1 MTNLK
6 KLILVFIIA
15 AVALIAYFG
24 FQQEFLARLIVTVAG
39 GILALSM
46 FIEMIKTLR
55 SGSYGVDLL
64 AITAIIATLLVGEY
78 WASLI
83 IILMLVGGES
93 LEDYAAGR
101 AHRAL
106 ASLLEKSPDIA
117 HVKKGDTVTDVPLE
131 QVEVGSTLLI
141 RPMEVIPIDGKLL
154 SEAAVLNESSVTG
167 ETKPNELVTGDDVL
181 SGAING
187 NSSIEIQTTVV
198 SADSQF
204 QKIVQLVK
212 EAESTPANFVR
223 LADRYAVPFT
233 IIAYII
239 AGIAYAIS
247 GDPVRIAEVL
257 VVASPCPLILAAPIA
272 FVSGMSRSS
281 QNGALIK
288 NGTVIEKL
296 AKAKGIFLDKTGTI
310 TEGKIRVEK
319 VLPISQILCEI
330 NDKDKKSD
338 EAELTEEQ
346 LLQIV
351 YTVEQSSNHILAKAV
366 SSYAEERNVKSL
378 QLTALSE
385 VAGLGVIGEIGGD
398 RYKIGRASFV
408 GAPENDFETAFYVSK
423 NDRYIGAVTFTDSL
437 RPEAKETIAQ
447 MHKIGLEQITMLT
460 GDNVRVASKI
470 AEEVGIDH
478 VNASLMPDEKLEF
491 IKNSAYKPVI
501 MVGDGVNDAPAL
513 ATADIGISIGVGS
526 GTVAS
531 EAADIVLLQNDLRK
545 VTRSIEISRDTMK
558 IAKQAVM
565 IGIVIC
571 IILMFIAA
579 TGVIPAIIGAFFQE
593 IIDVV
598 SILYA
603 LRALRG

>member
-1 MTNLK
+1 MKNWK
-6 KLILVFIIA
+6 KLILVFVIA
-15 AVALIAYFG
+15 DVALIAYFG
-24 FQQEFLARLIVTVAG
+24 FNQPFLARLVVTIAG
-39 GILALSM
+39 GVLAFSM
-46 FIEMIKTLR
+46 LIEMIKTLR

-93 LEDYAAGR
+93 LEDYANGR

-106 ASLLEKSPDIA
+106 AALLDKSPEIA
-117 HVKKGDTVTDVPLE
+117 HVQTGDKVVDLPLDH
-131 QVEVGSTLLI
+131 VEIGSVLLI
-141 RPMEVIPIDGKLL
+141 RPMEIIPIDGKLL
-154 SEAAVLNESSVTG
+154 SEAVVLDEASLTG
-167 ETKPNELVTGDDVL
+167 ETKPNELVRGDNVL

-187 NSSIEIQTTVV
+187 NSSIQIETTFAA
-198 SADSQF
+198 ADSQF

-212 EAESTPANFVR
+212 ETEKTPAQFVR

-239 AGIAYAIS
+239 AAVAYFIS

-281 QNGALIK
+281 QNGSLIK

-296 AKAKGIFLDKTGTI
+296 AKAQEIFLDKTGTI
-310 TEGKIRVEK
+310 TEGTIK
-319 VLPISQILCEI
+319 VDSIKPV
-330 NDKDKKSD
+330 KSGN
-338 EAELTEEQ
+338 EAELLQ
-346 LLQIV
+346 LV
-351 YTVEQSSNHILAKAV
+351 YTVEKSSGHILAKAV
-366 SSYAEERNVKSL
+366 VEYAETKKIQPLKLTSL
-378 QLTALSE
+378 TE
-385 VAGLGVIGEIGGD
+385 VAGPGVIGEIDGEEI
-398 RYKIGRASFV
+398 KIGRSLFAF
-408 GAPENDFETAFYVSK
+408 APDNLNYETAFYVSK
-423 NDRYIGAVTFTDSL
+423 SGKYIGAVTFSDTL
-437 RPEAKETIAQ
+437 RPEAKATIAQ
-447 MHKIGLEQITMLT
+447 MRKIGLENITMLT
-460 GDNVRVASKI
+460 GDNQLVADKI
-470 AEEVGIDH
+470 AKSVGIEN
-478 VNASLMPDEKLEF
+478 VYAGLMPDEKLKF
-491 IKNSAYKPVI
+491 IQNATHRPAI
-501 MVGDGVNDAPAL
+501 MIGDGVNDAPAL

-545 VTRSIEISRDTMK
+545 VTTSIEISRDTLK

-579 TGVIPAIIGAFFQE
+579 LGVIPAVIGALFQE

>member
-6 KLILVFIIA
+6 KLILVFVIA

-24 FQQEFLARLIVTVAG
+24 LGQEFLARLIVTVAG
-39 GILALSM
+39 GVLALSM
-46 FIEMIKTLR
+46 FVEMIKTLR

-64 AITAIIATLLVGEY
+64 AITAIVATLLVGEY

-117 HVKKGDTVTDVPLE
+117 HVKSGDDVVDLALE
-131 QVEVGSTLLI
+131 EIAIGSVLLI
-141 RPMEVIPIDGKLL
+141 KPMEVIPIDGKLL
-154 SEAAVLNESSVTG
+154 SSAAVLNESSVTG
-167 ETKPNELVTGDDVL
+167 ETKPNELVAGDEVM

-233 IIAYII
+233 IIAYVI
-239 AGIAYAIS
+239 AAIAYFIS

-288 NGTVIEKL
+288 NGTIIEKL
-296 AKAKGIFLDKTGTI
+296 AKAKSIFLDKTGTI
-310 TEGKIRVEK
+310 TEGKIELDTIEPAGEVSAEELLELVYSIEK
-319 VLPISQILCEI
+319 
-330 NDKDKKSD
+330 
-338 EAELTEEQ
+338 
-346 LLQIV
+346 
-351 YTVEQSSNHILAKAV
+351 SSNHILAKAV
-366 SSYAEERNVKSL
+366 TAYAEAKNIKTL
-378 QLTALSE
+378 PLTELSE
-385 VAGLGVIGEIGGD
+385 VAGLGVIGKINDQEI
-398 RYKIGRASFV
+398 KIGRSTFV
-408 GAPENDFETAFYVSK
+408 GAPDNLDYETAFYVSR
-423 NDRYIGAVTFTDSL
+423 DGQYIGAVTFSDTL
-437 RPEAKETIAQ
+437 RPEAKTTIAEMQ
-447 MHKIGLEQITMLT
+447 RIGLEKITMLT
-460 GDNVRVASKI
+460 GDNAKVANKI
-470 AEEVGIDH
+470 ATEVGISN
-478 VNASLMPDEKLEF
+478 VYAGLMPEEKLTF
-491 IKNSAYKPVI
+491 IKNETVTPII

-531 EAADIVLLQNDLRK
+531 EAADIVLLQNDLSK

-558 IAKQAVM
+558 IAKQAVLL
-565 IGIVIC
+565 GIFVC
-571 IILMFIAA
+571 VVLMVVAA
-579 TGVIPAIIGAFFQE
+579 TGFIPAIIGAMLQE
-593 IIDVV
+593 VIDVV